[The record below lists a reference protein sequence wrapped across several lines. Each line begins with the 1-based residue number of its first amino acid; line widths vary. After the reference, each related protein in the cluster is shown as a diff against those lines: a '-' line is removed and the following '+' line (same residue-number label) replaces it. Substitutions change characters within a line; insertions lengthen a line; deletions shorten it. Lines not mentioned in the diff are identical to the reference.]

1 MSTDRRNW
9 AGNYRYGAASL
20 AIPENVEQVREA
32 VGSAAKAR
40 ALGTRHSFNSIA
52 DTAGVQISLEKLDRI
67 IGIDSLA
74 MTVTAEAGA
83 RYGRLGQFLHERG
96 YALQNL
102 ASLPHIS
109 IAGACATGTHGSGDW
124 NGNLATAV
132 VGMEIVT
139 ADGGIVSV
147 SREDREFN
155 GMVVHLGALGI
166 VTKLTLKIV
175 PTFEIR
181 QIVYENLPV
190 TELERRFEEIF
201 SSGYSVSLF
210 TNWQGGV
217 VRQVWRKCLL
227 GGDMPEKFFAAALVL
242 VDRHPI
248 AGLSAENCTVQR
260 GEPGPWHER
269 LPHFRM
275 DFTPSS
281 GEELQSE
288 YFVPRERAVEAIG
301 AVGELRDQ
309 ITPHLLVS
317 ELRTIAADELWMSP
331 CFGRSSFGIHFTWK
345 QDWPAVRE
353 VLSLIE
359 RKLEPFEARPHWGK
373 LFLMERER
381 IAELYLK
388 VGEFRKLVEKF
399 DRAGKFKNEFLE
411 RVLAG

>member
-1 MSTDRRNW
+1 
-9 AGNYRYGAASL
+9 
-20 AIPENVEQVREA
+20 
-32 VGSAAKAR
+32 
-40 ALGTRHSFNSIA
+40 
-52 DTAGVQISLEKLDRI
+52 
-67 IGIDSLA
+67 
-74 MTVTAEAGA
+74 
-83 RYGRLGQFLHERG
+83 
-96 YALQNL
+96 
-102 ASLPHIS
+102 
-109 IAGACATGTHGSGDW
+109 
-124 NGNLATAV
+124 
-132 VGMEIVT
+132 
-139 ADGGIVSV
+139 
-147 SREDREFN
+147 
-155 GMVVHLGALGI
+155 MVVHLGALGI

-190 TELERRFEEIF
+190 ADLERHFEEIF
-201 SSGYSVSLF
+201 SSGHSVSLF

-227 GGDMPEKFFAAALVL
+227 GGEMPEKFFGAMLVP

-248 AGLSAENCTVQR
+248 AGLSAENCTVQ
-260 GEPGPWHER
+260 GGAPGPWHER

-288 YFVPRERAVEAIG
+288 YFVPRERGVEAIR

-331 CFGRSSFGIHFTWK
+331 CFGRASLGIHFTWK
-345 QDWPAVRE
+345 QDWPAVRK
-353 VLSLIE
+353 VLALIE

-381 IAELYLK
+381 IEKLYPK
-388 VGEFRKLVEKF
+388 FGEFRKLVNKF
-399 DRAGKFKNEFLE
+399 DRAGKFRNEFLDQFL
-411 RVLAG
+411 LA

>member
-9 AGNYRYGAASL
+9 AGNYSYGAASF
-20 AIPENVEQVREA
+20 AIPENVRQVREA
-32 VGSAAKAR
+32 VGSATKAR

-52 DTAGVQISLEKLDRI
+52 DTTGVQISLEKLDRI
-67 IGIDSLA
+67 IGIDSRA
-74 MTVTAEAGA
+74 MTVTAEAGV

-109 IAGACATGTHGSGDW
+109 IAGACATGTHGSGDG

-139 ADGGIVSV
+139 ADGRIVSV
-147 SREDREFN
+147 SREDPEFS

-190 TELERRFEEIF
+190 ADLERHFEEIF
-201 SSGYSVSLF
+201 SSGHSVSLF

-227 GGDMPEKFFAAALVL
+227 GGEMPEKFFAGNAGAGRSPSDRRVVRGELHGAGRLTGSVARAAAAFS
-242 VDRHPI
+242 DGFH
-248 AGLSAENCTVQR
+248 AQQR
-260 GEPGPWHER
+260 GGIAER
-269 LPHFRM
+269 IFCAA
-275 DFTPSS
+275 
-281 GEELQSE
+281 
-288 YFVPRERAVEAIG
+288 RAG
-301 AVGELRDQ
+301 GRGDSRVGELRDQ

-331 CFGRSSFGIHFTWK
+331 CFGRASLGIHFTWK
-345 QDWPAVRE
+345 QDWPAVRK
-353 VLSLIE
+353 VLALIE

-381 IAELYLK
+381 IEKLYPK
-388 VGEFRKLVEKF
+388 FGEFRKLVNKF
-399 DRAGKFKNEFLE
+399 DRAGKFRNEFLDQFL
-411 RVLAG
+411 LA